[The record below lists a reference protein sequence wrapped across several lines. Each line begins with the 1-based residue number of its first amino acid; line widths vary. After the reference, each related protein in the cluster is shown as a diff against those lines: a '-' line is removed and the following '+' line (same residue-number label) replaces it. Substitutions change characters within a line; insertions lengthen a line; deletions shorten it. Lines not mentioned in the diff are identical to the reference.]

1 MPNITP
7 EQIVDAIAEILEAEG
22 TQGIVVTDK
31 KLAKSNQD
39 LSRLL
44 KGQSDVD
51 EWRGWVFTW
60 AGIASQTDEGDC
72 ITETSYHFIAKFF
85 HFYLNDYKENL
96 TTEMSFKR
104 AVFNANEA
112 LNAKRHLGFKNNGQP
127 VRHQGLQ
134 SEGDFDVEDIG
145 GGSVSQPC
153 HTAEFTFDVTVTN
166 TY

>member
-7 EQIVDAIAEILEAEG
+7 EEIEEAIAEILEADG
-22 TQGIVVTDK
+22 SQGSIVTDK
-31 KLAKSNQD
+31 RLAKSNQD

-44 KGQSDVD
+44 KGKADND
-51 EWRGWVFTW
+51 EWRGWLLTW
-60 AGIASQTDEGDC
+60 VGVPSQVDEGDC
-72 ITETSYHFIAKFF
+72 ITLTTYKFACKFF

-104 AVFNANEA
+104 AIFAANEA
-112 LNAKRHLGFKNNGQP
+112 LNAVRHLGFTANWQP
-127 VRHQGLQ
+127 VRHQSLQ

-153 HTAEFTFDVTVTN
+153 HVAEFTIDVTATN
-166 TY
+166 VY